1 MKPPKKG
8 VKVSQTKKTYWE
20 FPRIIE
26 ITRRLIE
33 RLKKIIKKLCY
44 WRERNK
50 NKRWE
55 KNTRKQKVW
64 KRKKL
69 SLNIKWWYIKPNF

>member
-55 KNTRKQKVW
+55 KKIQEN
-64 KRKKL
+64 KKCERER
-69 SLNIKWWYIKPNF
+69 N